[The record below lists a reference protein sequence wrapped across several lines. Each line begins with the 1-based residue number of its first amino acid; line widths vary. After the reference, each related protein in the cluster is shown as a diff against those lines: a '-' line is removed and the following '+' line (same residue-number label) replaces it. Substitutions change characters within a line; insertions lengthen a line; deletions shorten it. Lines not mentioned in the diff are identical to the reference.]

1 MRWGVLVAIVV
12 LFLIACRAPA
22 PVAPAVPE
30 GIVESPA
37 VEGQVEDAE
46 EPVVDEE
53 PVSAVTVEPGVPEEP
68 PVNESEEGVYERPA
82 EDVPSIPLYMKTFKE
97 NVEDYA
103 FTFRSDK
110 WYVKGK
116 HAKVELFR
124 ILQNEF
130 HAPFIDTI
138 YFDLERR
145 TAVGVCEGRD
155 NNIKV
160 QCTQQNVLGKKF
172 SMPYV
177 QFKIKLPEDWL
188 VEFQNYYT
196 SVSDTPRLVTD
207 RDTVHLKYGTQTR
220 VVDFFIDPSSGL
232 PIVVVDGDDAE
243 YQYQNLAKNQ
253 LKPTERVVPE

>member
-1 MRWGVLVAIVV
+1 MRWGVSVAIAV

-22 PVAPAVPE
+22 PIVPAETAAPEPAE
-30 GIVESPA
+30 ES
-37 VEGQVEDAE
+37 VVGE
-46 EPVVDEE
+46 EPVPE
-53 PVSAVTVEPGVPEEP
+53 SAVTVESGEPEEAP
-68 PVNESEEGVYERPA
+68 ANESDEGVYERPA
-82 EDVPSIPLYMKTFKE
+82 EDVPSIPLYTKVFKE
-97 NVEDYA
+97 NVQDYK

-110 WYVKGK
+110 WYVKGRN
-116 HAKVELFR
+116 AKVELFR

-155 NNIKV
+155 NNIKTQCV
-160 QCTQQNVLGKKF
+160 QRDTLGKKF

-196 SVSDTPRLVTD
+196 FVSDTPRLVTD
-207 RDTVHLKYGTQTR
+207 RDTVHLKYSTQTR

-232 PIVVVDGDDAE
+232 PIAVIDGDDAE

>member
-22 PVAPAVPE
+22 PVVPAEPAVP
-30 GIVESPA
+30 
-37 VEGQVEDAE
+37 AE
-46 EPVVDEE
+46 EQVVPAEPVEEAVDEE
-53 PVSAVTVEPGVPEEP
+53 PVPAVIVEPGVPEVP
-68 PVNESEEGVYERPA
+68 INESEEGVYERPA
-82 EDVPSIPLYMKTFKE
+82 EDVPSIPLYLKTFRE

-116 HAKVELFR
+116 NAKVELFR

-155 NNIKV
+155 NNIKT
-160 QCTQQNVLGKKF
+160 QCSLQDVLGKKF

-196 SVSDTPRLVTD
+196 SLSDTPRLVTD
-207 RDTVHLKYGTQTR
+207 RDTVHLKYSTQTR
-220 VVDFFIDPSSGL
+220 IVDFFIDPSSGL
-232 PIVVVDGDDAE
+232 PIAVIDGDDAE
-243 YQYQNLAKNQ
+243 YQYNNLAKNQ
-253 LKPTERVVPE
+253 LKPTDRVVPE

>member
-22 PVAPAVPE
+22 PAAPVESAPAGTPE
-30 GIVESPA
+30 PA
-37 VEGQVEDAE
+37 VEPVVEE
-46 EPVVDEE
+46 VVDEE
-53 PVSAVTVEPGVPEEP
+53 PVPAVIVEPGVPEVP
-68 PVNESEEGVYERPA
+68 INESEEGVYERPA
-82 EDVPSIPLYMKTFKE
+82 EDVPSIPLYLKTFKE

-116 HAKVELFR
+116 NAKVELFR

-155 NNIKV
+155 NNIKT
-160 QCTQQNVLGKKF
+160 QCSLQDVLGKKF

-196 SVSDTPRLVTD
+196 SLSDTPRLVTD
-207 RDTVHLKYGTQTR
+207 RDTVHLKYSTQTR

>member
-1 MRWGVLVAIVV
+1 MRWGVLVAVVV

-22 PVAPAVPE
+22 PVAPAELAPA
-30 GIVESPA
+30 ESSEPA
-37 VEGQVEDAE
+37 VEPVDE
-46 EPVVDEE
+46 EVVDEE
-53 PVSAVTVEPGVPEEP
+53 PVPEPAVTVEPGVPEEL
-68 PVNESEEGVYERPA
+68 PVEPEAEEGVYERPA
-82 EDVPSIPLYMKTFKE
+82 EDVPSIPLYLKTFKE
-97 NVEDYA
+97 SVEDYK

-116 HAKVELFR
+116 NAKVELFR

-155 NNIKV
+155 NNIKT
-160 QCTQQNVLGKKF
+160 QCSLQDVLGKKF

-196 SVSDTPRLVTD
+196 SLSDTPRLVTD
-207 RDTVHLKYGTQTR
+207 RDTVHLKYSTQTR